1 MQMSKFTKLEA
12 TLGDGFHPG
21 SLMLLASRPGMGK
34 TSLLRQIAND
44 SNGIYLCD
52 KFDAAGVENVARSAS
67 GRILCLDFD
76 TAAQSITGETLKRLA
91 QKYEIPILVAT
102 GVSRNCEGREDKRPR
117 LADLDQN
124 LVAAADVVLVLYRES
139 YYHCGISEEPSADE
153 FILLKNAYG
162 EPCTI
167 PVIFHLPARLWSERK
182 N

>member
-1 MQMSKFTKLEA
+1 MLEA
-12 TLGDGFHPG
+12 ALCGGFCPG
-21 SLMLLASRPGMGK
+21 SLLLVASRPGVGK
-34 TSLLRQIAND
+34 STLLRQIADD
-44 SNGIYLCD
+44 SIGIYLCNEL
-52 KFDAAGVENVARSAS
+52 DATGVENAARSAC

-102 GVSRNCEGREDKRPR
+102 GASRNCEGREDKRPR
-117 LADLDQN
+117 LADLDKN

-139 YYHCGISEEPSADE
+139 YYHCGISIEPNDDE
-153 FILLKNAYG
+153 FILRKNAYG

-167 PVIFHLPARLWSERK
+167 PVIFHLPARLWSEVK